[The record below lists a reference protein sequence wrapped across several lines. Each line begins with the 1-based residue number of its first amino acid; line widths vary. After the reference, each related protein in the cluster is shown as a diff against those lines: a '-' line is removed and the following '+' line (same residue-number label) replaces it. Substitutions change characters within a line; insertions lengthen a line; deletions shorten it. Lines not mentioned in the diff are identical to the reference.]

1 MTPQQPASFLLKGAF
16 RMQKNRTPSI
26 KYPYRKYRAHR
37 GIIKQNR
44 YYLLEVLIVKKVG
57 LVGGIGPASTLDY
70 YKGITEGY
78 RMKIGGDN
86 YPPMI
91 IDSLNLAEMYSLVS
105 NKQWDEF
112 TNRFVDSIKN
122 LAAGGANFAAMA
134 ANTAHIVFD
143 DINRQSPLPIISIVD
158 ETCKT
163 AQSKNCKSVVIFGT
177 AFTMSSGLYSNAFA
191 KYGIDAFV
199 PTEEEQKAIHNI
211 IFPNLQ
217 EGIVLPEEKRIM
229 LQIANRILAEKN
241 ADALVLGCTELP
253 LIIQENDLDVLL
265 LDTTQIHIDAI
276 VSYMLA

>member
-1 MTPQQPASFLLKGAF
+1 M
-16 RMQKNRTPSI
+16 
-26 KYPYRKYRAHR
+26 
-37 GIIKQNR
+37 
-44 YYLLEVLIVKKVG
+44 KKFG

-78 RMKIGGDN
+78 RVRTASDN
-86 YPPMI
+86 YPQMI
-91 IDSLNLAEMYSLVS
+91 IDSLNLAEMYAYVS
-105 NKQWDEF
+105 NKQWDMF
-112 TNRFVDSIKN
+112 INRLVGSIKN
-122 LAAGGANFAAMA
+122 LAAGGAEFAAMA

-143 DINRQSPLPIISIVD
+143 EVNSQSPLPLISIVD
-158 ETCKT
+158 ETCKY

-199 PTEEEQKAIHNI
+199 PTADEQKAIHNI

-217 EGIVLPEEKRIM
+217 EGIVLPEDKRTI
-229 LQIANRILAEKN
+229 LQIAKRMIAEKN
-241 ADALVLGCTELP
+241 ADALILGCTELP

-276 VSYMLA
+276 LNDMLA